1 MPTNGAAAK
10 GHTPAGDGHN
20 STDFVV
26 PVIHTHLPESVVNV
40 GFYGGL
46 AAAVVVGAVELPL
59 ALLAGLGVA
68 VARHRRA

>member
-1 MPTNGAAAK
+1 MATRPAATRQAQ
-10 GHTPAGDGHN
+10 PDRAAD
-20 STDFVV
+20 SSYVV
-26 PVIHTHLPESVVNV
+26 PVIHTRLPEPLVNV

-46 AAAVVVGAVELPL
+46 AAAVVVGALDFPL